1 MGFQK
6 TSVDLGEGS
15 MFDEKVEKSIL
26 IGNGININFGG
37 KAYSNQFILK
47 RIIFNARAGKYC
59 PLVNDIVSG
68 EMIAIIFENFVSIAN
83 DIREGKY
90 DAYISGEDV
99 DILEDFK
106 NRYNWRLAHYYE
118 VGLEDW
124 FFILHIYCL
133 LYKELTEN
141 QKVLKQGFAR
151 MMLDSIYNDGD
162 IQKLYMRMGRPVKK
176 WLLEFDNVFTL
187 NYDNNIEELTHKQV
201 FHLHGD
207 YRTLTHSLDP
217 ATLFGYIRKQ
227 KGERIEIPKGFK
239 HCFCNALLDFAGDHK
254 YKIALAF
261 EKGEEGFLDLARR
274 CVPEDALP
282 GSISELLDAQS
293 QHPELKFGVQ
303 YHFKEFRTLRGEL
316 HIIGMSPNND
326 SHIFKQIDESSIQKV
341 VFYYYSDSE
350 KRKLPI
356 HQEVEYKSAKQLW
369 KSLNVAPKKFN
380 CKYPLPEK
388 DKLSKILTISNS
400 LSCDSISE
408 EELVREVNSIPQFE
422 IKRLCDMVD
431 EELQRQK
438 EEKSPQNIDEFLK
451 YSREISRIALRYGI
465 LPSALFVH
473 TFMNKKISVKK

>member
-1 MGFQK
+1 M
-6 TSVDLGEGS
+6 
-15 MFDEKVEKSIL
+15 
-26 IGNGININFGG
+26 
-37 KAYSNQFILK
+37 
-47 RIIFNARAGKYC
+47 
-59 PLVNDIVSG
+59 
-68 EMIAIIFENFVSIAN
+68 
-83 DIREGKY
+83 
-90 DAYISGEDV
+90 
-99 DILEDFK
+99 
-106 NRYNWRLAHYYE
+106 
-118 VGLEDW
+118 
-124 FFILHIYCL
+124 
-133 LYKELTEN
+133 
-141 QKVLKQGFAR
+141 
-151 MMLDSIYNDGD
+151 
-162 IQKLYMRMGRPVKK
+162 
-176 WLLEFDNVFTL
+176 

-207 YRTLTHSLDP
+207 YRTLAHSEDP

-227 KGERIEIPKGFK
+227 KGESIEIPKGFE
-239 HCFCNALLDFAGDHK
+239 HCFCNALFDFAGDHK

-274 CVPEDALP
+274 GVPEDALP
-282 GSISELLDAQS
+282 GSISELLDAHS

-326 SHIFKQIDESSIQKV
+326 SHIFNLIDESSIQKV

-408 EELVREVNSIPQFE
+408 EELVGEVNSIPQFE
-422 IKRLCDMVD
+422 IKRLCSMVD

-438 EEKSPQNIDEFLK
+438 EEESPQNTDEFLK
-451 YSREISRIALRYGI
+451 CSREISRIALRYGI

-473 TFMNKKISVKK
+473 TFMNKKISAKK